1 MSFQVPAPAAPWG
14 AGAAADREILVTVGI
29 NLNRLLQISGI
40 APLEGP
46 AAMRPDKTAPG
57 SGRPDELRSV
67 ASTGAGSPRTPA
79 SARTYRVRITSL
91 DPGADWVLTGI
102 GVDRRVLLADLSVT
116 FPRQSAARCCGRAA
130 TRRSIQAPRSRPALP
145 APDRPDG
152 DRWRRRRR
160 AHRKLRPSREPGRG
174 CPDPVRCA
182 HPLLSAKIRSIGQA
196 AGRGRYHACRA
207 GSWALYLGSSFRV
220 SCQGPGPCR
229 VTVQASRR
237 EAR

>member
-1 MSFQVPAPAAPWG
+1 MG
-14 AGAAADREILVTVGI
+14 AGAAADREILATVGI
-29 NLNRLLQISGI
+29 NLNRLLQISLRNSTAGGRGGN
-40 APLEGP
+40 APGQN
-46 AAMRPDKTAPG
+46 APG

-79 SARTYRVRITSL
+79 SARTYRVRLTSL

-116 FPRQSAARCCGRAA
+116 FPRESAARCCGRAA

-174 CPDPVRCA
+174 CPGPVRCA

-207 GSWALYLGSSFRV
+207 ASWALYLGSSFRV